1 MQKRGPSCVPWA
13 SPGGAARGSFEDA
26 DPELERA
33 GADAKKKKSTRRS
46 REGEGGVRSEMPKH
60 LFLSHAWRSDAQGRS
75 THDRARELRNEIMRR
90 GYVVWFD
97 EDRMLL
103 GSNLDLTM
111 ANGIIDAA
119 AVCVCVTRA
128 YCEKINR
135 QEQSDACV
143 KELRL
148 AHALNKRIL
157 PLIMEP
163 SMLDVTKWPNGVA
176 SMYLANMLYVD
187 ASGDDMRAIADDLCA
202 RLRMLG
208 MHPASRHRALRTR
221 YRTVIHI

>member
-1 MQKRGPSCVPWA
+1 
-13 SPGGAARGSFEDA
+13 
-26 DPELERA
+26 
-33 GADAKKKKSTRRS
+33 
-46 REGEGGVRSEMPKH
+46 MPKH

-135 QEQSDACV
+135 QEPSDACV

-163 SMLDVTKWPNGVA
+163 SMLDVTKWPWGVA

-208 MHPASRHRALRTR
+208 MHPASKHRGLRTR
-221 YRTVIHI
+221 YRTIIHI